1 MLYNNRSLERALQIL
16 STFNAEQP
24 SFTFAGLSEA
34 VRLPKAT
41 VLRLC
46 STLVHY
52 DFLLFNKETKQYSLG
67 LKLFELGSVVF
78 ASFSLRRIAAP
89 YLINLQTKLEKTV
102 FLGILQEGQLVY
114 IDKKENPLNLIRFG
128 SQVGTRRP
136 PYFGMLGHVL
146 MAHLSDE
153 KVAELLKRHPL
164 TALTKKTIT
173 NERRFKERLAN
184 IRSQG
189 YYVDEGEAIEGVTGV
204 AAPIH
209 DFSNKVAAAVGVGF
223 VSSSEARNGV
233 RRVIR
238 ETRKTAALISR
249 AVGYIDDRADH
260 GLHPSPDE
268 VRAKRRG
275 SMGRR

>member
-1 MLYNNRSLERALQIL
+1 MLYNNRSLERALKIL

-24 SFTFAGLSEA
+24 NFSFAELCEA

-52 DFLLFNKETKQYSLG
+52 DFLLFNKQTKQYSLG

-78 ASFSLRRIAAP
+78 ASFSLRKIAAP
-89 YLINLQTKLEKTV
+89 HLINLQTRLDKTV
-102 FLGILQEGQLVY
+102 FMGILQEGQLVY
-114 IDKKENPLNLIRFG
+114 IDKKENPLNLVRFG

-136 PYFGMLGHVL
+136 PFFGMLGQVL

-153 KVAELLKRHPL
+153 MVAELLKRYPL

-173 NERRFKERLAN
+173 NEKRFKERLAV
-184 IRSQG
+184 IRLQG

-204 AAPIH
+204 AAPVH
-209 DFSNKVAAAVGVGF
+209 DFSNEVVAAIGVGF
-223 VSSSEARNGV
+223 VSSSEPRSGV
-233 RRVIR
+233 NRIIR

-249 AVGYIDDRADH
+249 AVGYIDDGADH
-260 GLHPSPDE
+260 DIHLL
-268 VRAKRRG
+268 A
-275 SMGRR
+275 

>member
-1 MLYNNRSLERALQIL
+1 MLYNNKSLERALQIL
-16 STFNAEQP
+16 STFNAERP
-24 SFTFAGLSEA
+24 NFTFAELSEA

-52 DFLLFNKETKQYSLG
+52 DFLLFNKETKHYSLG

-89 YLINLQTKLEKTV
+89 YLINLQTKLEKTI
-102 FLGILQEGQLVY
+102 FLGILQEGRLVY

-146 MAHLSDE
+146 MAHLPNE
-153 KVAELLKRHPL
+153 RVAELLKRHPL
-164 TALTKKTIT
+164 TALTKKSIT
-173 NERRFKERLAN
+173 NDRRFKERLGV

-189 YYVDEGEAIEGVTGV
+189 YYVDEGEAIEGITGI
-204 AAPIH
+204 AAPIR
-209 DFSNKVAAAVGVGF
+209 DSSKEVVAAVGAGF
-223 VSSSEARNGV
+223 LSSSEDEKGVARI
-233 RRVIR
+233 IR
-238 ETRKTAALISR
+238 ETRKTAELISR
-249 AVGYIDDRADH
+249 AVGYIDDRLDRDLRMPAERRLAAS
-260 GLHPSPDE
+260 G
-268 VRAKRRG
+268 RKRG
-275 SMGRR
+275 

>member
-24 SFTFAGLSEA
+24 NFTFAELSEA

-78 ASFSLRRIAAP
+78 ASFSLRKIAAP
-89 YLINLQTKLEKTV
+89 YLINLQTRLDKTV

-114 IDKKENPLNLIRFG
+114 IDKKENPLNLVRFG

-136 PYFGMLGHVL
+136 PFFGMLGNVL
-146 MAHLSDE
+146 MAHLADE

-164 TALTKKTIT
+164 SALTKKTIT
-173 NERRFKERLAN
+173 NETRFKERLAV
-184 IRSQG
+184 IRLQG

-204 AAPIH
+204 AAPIR
-209 DFSNKVAAAVGVGF
+209 DFSGEVAAAVGVGF
-223 VSSSEARNGV
+223 VSSSEARSGV
-233 RRVIR
+233 KAIIQ
-238 ETRKTAALISR
+238 ETRKTAALISK
-249 AVGYIDDRADH
+249 AVGYRDERTDHDR
-260 GLHPSPDE
+260 HPSPDDM
-268 VRAKRRG
+268 RAKRRQSAG
-275 SMGRR
+275 

>member
-1 MLYNNRSLERALQIL
+1 MLYNNKSLERALQIL
-16 STFNAEQP
+16 SAFNAEQP
-24 SFTFAGLSEA
+24 NFTLAGLCEA
-34 VRLPKAT
+34 VHVPKAT

-52 DFLLFNKETKQYSLG
+52 DFLSFNKETKKYALG

-89 YLINLQTKLEKTV
+89 YLINLQTKLGKTV

-128 SQVGTRRP
+128 SQIGTRRP
-136 PYFGMLGHVL
+136 PFFGMLGNIL
-146 MAHLSDE
+146 MAYLPDE

-173 NERRFKERLAN
+173 NERRFKERLAR
-184 IRSQG
+184 IRLQG

-204 AAPIH
+204 AAPIR
-209 DFSNKVAAAVGVGF
+209 DFSKEVLAAVGVGF
-223 VSSSEARNGV
+223 VSSSEARTGV
-233 RRVIR
+233 NRIIK
-238 ETRKTAALISR
+238 ETQKTAALI
-249 AVGYIDDRADH
+249 AKAMGYINDRPDH
-260 GLHPSPDE
+260 EPHPS
-268 VRAKRRG
+268 ARRG
-275 SMGRR
+275 